1 MAAIRLNRLSIVVSI
16 GSVDVPYKDIL
27 YLKAYCMYRWVK
39 GRIAMPD
46 TAGWRGRTAPAP
58 AHKWSKGGTQ
68 VRGATENYPMSY
80 LMFVLYAFVII
91 VLAAV
96 FLL

>member
-1 MAAIRLNRLSIVVSI
+1 MPIQPSGGEGHSRPRAQL
-16 GSVDVPYKDIL
+16 
-27 YLKAYCMYRWVK
+27 VK
-39 GRIAMPD
+39 GGP
-46 TAGWRGRTAPAP
+46 
-58 AHKWSKGGTQ
+58 Q

-80 LMFVLYAFVII
+80 PMLVLYALVII